1 MSQSIDAPPIISEEF
16 RAYIAKIH
24 AALGDRDPLEVL
36 QETPAF
42 VRRAASGLSLEQLST
57 RERAG
62 KWSARHV
69 LRHLADAEIVGAFR
83 YRMVLSHERPEL
95 PAYDQDLWANRMRYE
110 ESDPE
115 ESLALFT
122 AVRESNLRL
131 IERATPAER
140 RRAMRHAERG
150 DETIED
156 TVRLYAGHDIVH
168 RRQIARI
175 RAAIGVPLPDVP
187 A

>member
-1 MSQSIDAPPIISEEF
+1 
-16 RAYIAKIH
+16 
-24 AALGDRDPLEVL
+24 
-36 QETPAF
+36 
-42 VRRAASGLSLEQLST
+42 
-57 RERAG
+57 
-62 KWSARHV
+62 
-69 LRHLADAEIVGAFR
+69 EIVGAFR

-122 AVRESNLRL
+122 VVRESNLRL

-140 RRAMRHAERG
+140 HRAMRHSERG
-150 DETIED
+150 DETIEE
-156 TVRLYAGHDIVH
+156 TVRLYAGHDVVH

-175 RAAIGVPLPDVP
+175 RAAIGAPLPEAP

>member
-1 MSQSIDAPPIISEEF
+1 MAQSVDTPPVVGEEF

-24 AALGDRDPLEVL
+24 TALGDRDPMEVL
-36 QETPAF
+36 RETPAL
-42 VRRAASGLSLEQLST
+42 VRRAAAGLSVEQLSA
-57 RERAG
+57 RERPG
-62 KWSARHV
+62 KWSVRHV

-131 IERATPAER
+131 IERARPEER
-140 RRAMRHAERG
+140 RRAMRHSERG
-150 DETIED
+150 DETIEE
-156 TVRLYAGHDIVH
+156 TLRLYGGHDMVH

-175 RAAIGVPLPDVP
+175 RAAIGAPLPDAP